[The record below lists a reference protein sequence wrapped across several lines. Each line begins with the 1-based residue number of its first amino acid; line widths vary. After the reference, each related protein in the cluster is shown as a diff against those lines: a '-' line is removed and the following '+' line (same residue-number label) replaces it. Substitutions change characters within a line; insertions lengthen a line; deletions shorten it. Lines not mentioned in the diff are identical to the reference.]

1 MQTIFPIL
9 RYNDARA
16 AIQWLCQAFGCVQ
29 LFSVPENGPYVR
41 HARLKLGSNLIMLG
55 SVRPDDGI
63 RSPAALGSAT
73 QMLAVY
79 VDDPDAHFERAQ
91 AAGAK
96 ILAPPNDT
104 DFGSR
109 EYHVLDL
116 EGHPWTFGTF
126 LPSVDED
133 TTEDGTDSRIG
144 GLRKQERSN

>member
-9 RYNDARA
+9 RYANARA
-16 AIQWLCQAFGCVQ
+16 AIRWLCDAFGFEE
-29 LFSVPENGPYVR
+29 LFCTPEDGDYVR
-41 HARLKLGSNLIMLG
+41 HARLKLGTNLIMVG
-55 SVRPDDGI
+55 SVRPEDGI
-63 RSPAALGSAT
+63 ASPKILGSAT

-79 VDDPDAHFERAQ
+79 VKDPDAHFQRAQ

-96 ILAPPNDT
+96 ILAPPNNT

-126 LPSVDED
+126 RPAAE
-133 TTEDGTDSRIG
+133 
-144 GLRKQERSN
+144 

>member
-16 AIQWLCQAFGCVQ
+16 AIRWLCQAFGFMEVFCI
-29 LFSVPENGPYVR
+29 PEDGPFVR
-41 HARLKLGSNLIMLG
+41 HARLMLGENIIMVG

-63 RSPAALGSAT
+63 ASPQVLGAAT

-79 VDDPDAHFERAQ
+79 IEDPDAHFERARI
-91 AAGAK
+91 AGAR
-96 ILAPPNDT
+96 ILYPPKDT

-109 EYHVLDL
+109 EYHVADL

-126 LPSVDED
+126 RPA
-133 TTEDGTDSRIG
+133 TE
-144 GLRKQERSN
+144 

>member
-9 RYNDARA
+9 RYRDARA
-16 AIQWLCQAFGCVQ
+16 AIRWLCAAFGFVERCCI
-29 LFSVPENGPYVR
+29 PEDGPFVR
-41 HARLKLGSNLIMLG
+41 HAQLQLGENIIMLG

-63 RSPAALGSAT
+63 ASPQALGAAT

-79 VDDPDAHFERAQ
+79 VNDPDAHFERAN

-96 ILAPPNDT
+96 ILYPPKDT

-116 EGHPWTFGTF
+116 EGHPWTFGTYR
-126 LPSVDED
+126 PAVD
-133 TTEDGTDSRIG
+133 
-144 GLRKQERSN
+144 

>member
-16 AIQWLCQAFGCVQ
+16 AMQWLCQAFGCVQ

-41 HARLKLGSNLIMLG
+41 HARLKLGSNLIMVG

-63 RSPAALGSAT
+63 GSPATLGSAT

-79 VDDPDAHFERAQ
+79 VEDPDAHFERAR

-126 LPSVDED
+126 LPTVDD
-133 TTEDGTDSRIG
+133 DANSRSDRS
-144 GLRKQERSN
+144 RK

>member
-16 AIQWLCQAFGCVQ
+16 AIRWLCDAFGFVE
-29 LFSVPENGPYVR
+29 LFCTPEQGPYVR
-41 HARLKLGSNLIMLG
+41 HARLKLGPSLIMVG

-63 RSPAALGSAT
+63 ASPKSLGFAT

-79 VDDPDAHFERAQ
+79 VEDPDAHFQRAE

-109 EYHVLDL
+109 EYYVLDL

-126 LPSVDED
+126 RPTVE
-133 TTEDGTDSRIG
+133 
-144 GLRKQERSN
+144 

>member
-9 RYNDARA
+9 RYKDARG
-16 AIQWLCQAFGCVQ
+16 AIRWLGEAFG
-29 LFSVPENGPYVR
+29 FVPVCCIPESGTYVR
-41 HARLKLGSNLIMLG
+41 HAQLKLGENIIMVG
-55 SVRPDDGI
+55 TVRADDGI
-63 RSPAALGSAT
+63 ASPQGLGAST

-79 VDDPDAHFERAQ
+79 VEDPDAHFARAQ

-116 EGHPWTFGTF
+116 EGHPWTFGTYR
-126 LPSVDED
+126 PAID
-133 TTEDGTDSRIG
+133 R
-144 GLRKQERSN
+144 